1 MSNAWQYYLLRSISF
16 IVCLLPYSW
25 VLFLGDNM
33 GKLYYHIAG
42 RQRQRALNQIQECLG
57 LSLSAAQ
64 PIIHS
69 LFRKLGQ
76 TFLEVLYTP
85 ALTSE
90 NIQNYVTIE
99 NRHYLESAMHNGQG
113 VILLTAHFG
122 NWEWLGATLGLEHF
136 PIASVIKPQPNDQH
150 TRILNEYRQKAGIE
164 LFTRGTSELINAAR
178 AIKQGRILGLVAD
191 QDAGI
196 KGLFVEFFGKM
207 SSTPTGPTIFAK
219 KFKAPV
225 VPVFIV
231 RKPEGGH
238 QMICHEPLY
247 YQDTG
252 QDDEDIYHFTMKT
265 TNMIEGI
272 IRQYPDEWLWFQK
285 RWNTSKPEERI
296 GEQA

>member
-1 MSNAWQYYLLRSISF
+1 MSNAWQYYVLKSISF

-33 GKLYYHIAG
+33 GKLYYNIAG
-42 RQRQRALNQIQECLG
+42 RQRKRALSQIQECLDIQPE
-57 LSLSAAQ
+57 AAQ
-64 PIIHS
+64 QIIKS
-69 LFRKLGQ
+69 LFRKLGK
-76 TFLEVLYTP
+76 TFLEILYTP

-90 NIQNYVTIE
+90 KIQDYVTIE
-99 NRHYLESAMHNGQG
+99 NRHYLESAMQNGQG
-113 VILLTAHFG
+113 VVLLTAHFG
-122 NWEWLGATLGLEHF
+122 NWEWLGAALALEKF
-136 PIASVIKPQPNDQH
+136 PIASVGKRQPNDQH
-150 TRILNEYRQKAGIE
+150 TRILNEYRELAGIE
-164 LFTRGTSELINAAR
+164 MFTRGTSEIINAAK

-191 QDAGI
+191 QDAGP

-207 SSTPTGPTIFAK
+207 SSTPMGPTIFAK

-238 QMICHEPLY
+238 RMICHEPLY
-247 YQDTG
+247 YEDTG
-252 QDDEDIYHFTMKT
+252 KEDEDIYRLTMEM
-265 TNMIEGI
+265 TNMIEKI

-285 RWNTSKPEERI
+285 RWNTSKPEERM